1 MTRRTFIGL
10 RGRIISNMLAS
21 LLVLAAS
28 SVPLT
33 PSSAKDGAV
42 AVDVELVLA
51 VDVSYSMDP
60 DEQRI
65 QRDGYAQ
72 ALVSPQFLNALKSGA
87 HGKIAIVYVQ
97 WASSSDQDVLLPWT
111 IIDSPQTAQA
121 VADKLTE
128 APYRRAQ
135 RTSISGAIDFAVK
148 QFTNNGF
155 NGERQVIDV
164 SGDGTNNNGRPV
176 AAARDEAVQQGIT
189 INGLPLLIRPSNY
202 GYFNDIANLDEYY
215 EDCVIGGVGAFSI
228 PIKDR
233 SNFIEATRTK
243 LVLEIAA
250 APSPGIFDGSVAIIP
265 VQAREPRVSCLVGE
279 NMWRNRWGN

>member
-1 MTRRTFIGL
+1 MARRTFKILRNRILFGL
-10 RGRIISNMLAS
+10 LAVVTCAALPAS
-21 LLVLAAS
+21 LAAR
-28 SVPLT
+28 
-33 PSSAKDGAV
+33 DGSIP
-42 AVDVELVLA
+42 VDVELVLA

-72 ALVSPQFLNALKSGA
+72 ALTSPQFLNALKSGA
-87 HGKIAIVYVQ
+87 HGRIAVIYIQ
-97 WASSSDQDVLLPWT
+97 WASAFDHDILLPWT
-111 IIDSPQTAQA
+111 LIDGPQAA
-121 VADKLTE
+121 RMVADKLVE

-148 QFTNNGF
+148 QFGSNGF
-155 NGERQVIDV
+155 NGERMVIDV

-176 AAARDEAVQQGIT
+176 EAAREDAVRQGIT
-189 INGLPLLIRPSNY
+189 INGLPLLVRPSNY

-215 EDCVIGGVGAFSI
+215 EDCVIGGIGAFSI
-228 PIKDR
+228 PIRDR

-250 APSPGIFDGSVAIIP
+250 APPPDIFKGSGVIVPA
-265 VQAREPRVSCLVGE
+265 QAREPRVSCLVGE
-279 NMWRNRWGN
+279 TMWRNRWGN

>member
-1 MTRRTFIGL
+1 MIRRTFISL
-10 RGRIISNMLAS
+10 RRRILSG
-21 LLVLAAS
+21 LLVLATG
-28 SVPLT
+28 SVALT

-42 AVDVELVLA
+42 DVDVELVLA

-72 ALVSPQFLNALKSGA
+72 ALTSQQFLNALKSGT
-87 HGKIAIVYVQ
+87 HGRIAIIYLQ
-97 WASSSDQDVLLPWT
+97 WASSLDQDVLLPWT
-111 IIDSPQTAQA
+111 IIDGPQTAQA

-135 RTSISGAIDFAVK
+135 RTSISGAIDFAMK
-148 QFTNNGF
+148 QFANNGF

-176 AAARDEAVQQGIT
+176 TQARDEAVQQGIT
-189 INGLPLLIRPSNY
+189 INGLPLLIRPSSY

-215 EDCVIGGVGAFSI
+215 EDCVIGGIGAFSI
-228 PIKDR
+228 PIRDR

-250 APSPGIFDGSVAIIP
+250 APPPGIFDGRVAIIP
-265 VQAREPRVSCLVGE
+265 AQAREPRVSCLVGE

>member
-1 MTRRTFIGL
+1 MTRRTFISL
-10 RGRIISNMLAS
+10 QRRILSGVLTAILA
-21 LLVLAAS
+21 LAANA
-28 SVPLT
+28 VFLA
-33 PSSAKDGAV
+33 PSSAKDGAI

-72 ALVSPQFLNALKSGA
+72 ALTSPQFLNALKSGT
-87 HGKIAIVYVQ
+87 HGKIAIIYLQ
-97 WASSSDQDVLLPWT
+97 WASSLDQDVLLPWT
-111 IIDSPQTAQA
+111 IIDGPQSAQA
-121 VADKLTE
+121 VADKLAE

-135 RTSISGAIDFAVK
+135 RTSISGAIDFAMK
-148 QFTNNGF
+148 QFPDNGF

-176 AAARDEAVQQGIT
+176 TTARDEAVQQGIT
-189 INGLPLLIRPSNY
+189 INGLPLLIRPSSY

-215 EDCVIGGVGAFSI
+215 EDCVIGGIGAFSI

-233 SNFIEATRTK
+233 GNFIEATRTK
-243 LVLEIAA
+243 LVLEVAA
-250 APSPGIFDGSVAIIP
+250 APPPGIFDGKVAIVP
-265 VQAREPRVSCLVGE
+265 AQAREPRVSCLVGE

>member
-1 MTRRTFIGL
+1 MTMRMSRGLFPRIATTFWAL
-10 RGRIISNMLAS
+10 FLAG
-21 LLVLAAS
+21 AATLGW
-28 SVPLT
+28 PAM
-33 PSSAKDGAV
+33 AKDGPT

-60 DEQRI
+60 EEQRV

-72 ALVSPQFLNALKSGA
+72 ALISPQFLNALKSGT
-87 HGKIAIVYVQ
+87 HQRIAVIYLQ
-97 WASSSDQDVLLPWT
+97 WASALDQDVLVPWT
-111 IIDSPQTAQA
+111 LVDSPQTAQA
-121 VADKLTE
+121 FADKLAE

-135 RTSISGAIDFAVK
+135 RTSISGAIDFAMQ
-148 QFTNNGF
+148 QFTNNGYS
-155 NGERQVIDV
+155 GERLVIDV

-176 AAARDEAVQQGIT
+176 TLARDDAVRQGVT

-233 SNFIEATRTK
+233 ANFIEATRTK
-243 LVLEIAA
+243 LVMEVASIL
-250 APSPGIFDGSVAIIP
+250 PQPLFKDSAIIP
-265 VQAREPRVSCLVGE
+265 AQAREPRVNCLVGE
-279 NMWRNRWGN
+279 SMWRNRWGN

>member
-1 MTRRTFIGL
+1 MIRRTFISL
-10 RGRIISNMLAS
+10 RRRILSGMLAGV
-21 LLVLAAS
+21 LVPAAG
-28 SVPLT
+28 SVLMT
-33 PSSAKDGAV
+33 PSSAKDGPV
-42 AVDVELVLA
+42 AVDVELVLS
-51 VDVSYSMDP
+51 VDISYSMDP
-60 DEQRI
+60 EEQRI
-65 QRDGYAQ
+65 QRDGYVQ
-72 ALVSPQFLNALKSGA
+72 ALTSPQFLNALKSGA
-87 HGKIAIVYVQ
+87 HGRIAIAYVQ
-97 WASSSDQDVLLPWT
+97 WASSLDQDVLLPWMV
-111 IIDSPQTAQA
+111 IDGPQTAQA

-148 QFTNNGF
+148 QFENNGF
-155 NGERQVIDV
+155 NGERLVIDV

-176 AAARDEAVQQGIT
+176 TAARDEAVQQGIT

-215 EDCVIGGVGAFSI
+215 EDCVIGGIGAFSI

-250 APSPGIFDGSVAIIP
+250 APPPGIFEGSVAIIP
-265 VQAREPRVSCLVGE
+265 AQAREPRVSCLVGE

>member
-1 MTRRTFIGL
+1 MTRRTFISL
-10 RGRIISNMLAS
+10 RRRILSSVLAGV
-21 LLVLAAS
+21 LVLAACP
-28 SVPLT
+28 VFLT

-72 ALVSPQFLNALKSGA
+72 ALTSPQFLNALKSGT
-87 HGKIAIVYVQ
+87 HGKIAVIYVQ
-97 WASSSDQDVLLPWT
+97 WASSLDQDVLLPWT
-111 IIDSPQTAQA
+111 IIDSPQSAQA
-121 VADKLTE
+121 VADKLAE

-148 QFTNNGF
+148 QFADNGF

-233 SNFIEATRTK
+233 SNFTEATRTK

-250 APSPGIFDGSVAIIP
+250 APPPGIFDGRVAIVP
-265 VQAREPRVSCLVGE
+265 AQAREPRVSCLVGE